1 MIDVRGPWPI
11 LIEGLRAVTL
21 EGKDRSVRQEDV
33 IEWLDYEGDLTL
45 DPNVIP
51 FVSDEHLQS
60 FFNTYDDL
68 ACYWMRKDREVAMQQ
83 TVAVCADQAAHCAR
97 LTYRFAREI
106 SKRFEAV

>member
-11 LIEGLRAVTL
+11 LIEGMRTVTL

-33 IEWLDYEGDLTL
+33 IEWLDYEGHDNPYL
-45 DPNVIP
+45 IP
-51 FVSDEHLQS
+51 LVDDDHLQS

-68 ACYWMRKDREVAMQQ
+68 TCYWMRKDREVAMQQ
-83 TVAVCADQAAHCAR
+83 TVEVCADQAAHCAR
-97 LTYRFAREI
+97 LAYRYAREL